1 MAFFIGIFVCVYHGT
16 EELFLIPKICFEKLH
31 PVNIGPWLM
40 IACFA
45 PLWIFV
51 LGFIDINPIMRR
63 RHKKPARTIIESLS
77 NHRCWD
83 KQTTDLRWNHGAL
96 PSPITVTPSAA
107 DFPIDSSHSPI
118 KYHCHDW
125 FYDHS
130 NIFHS
135 SLASVEMAMAALDWC
150 CGLVL
155 PSHPMWWWPLPQ
167 LVSIRR
173 VGPI

>member
-63 RHKKPARTIIESLS
+63 RHKKPERTIIESLS

-83 KQTTDLRWNHGAL
+83 KQTTDLRWNHGGAL

-107 DFPIDSSHSPI
+107 DVPRDSSHSPI

-135 SLASVEMAMAALDWC
+135 SLASVEIAMAALDWC

-155 PSHPMWWWPLPQ
+155 PSHPM
-167 LVSIRR
+167 
-173 VGPI
+173 